1 MAIQIF
7 QTKFLLCDDEEF
19 YKTLLKNYG
28 VVIFGLKP
36 QTKKRLPFLY
46 IPTKDLPTVHIF
58 PDQLSKVEYGTL
70 EDENLTNFVKLT
82 IKYRGKKVD
91 LMMQMDQT
99 SRKNFLV
106 LMVNNYLTE
115 KIQPRGRKRYFQQSK
130 KPQHIPTEALKP
142 FFSKFVSMVNR
153 RDDEDMKKQE
163 IFTNIA
169 DFRSMILYNN
179 LIFKHSEMERKELIK
194 YLKRELNNAPMF
206 IKAYYPES
214 NCDFWVFI
222 LKTFIVSHRCIL
234 QLQEKCSGY
243 SLKKCSG
250 CLVARYCSKQCQMA
264 DFKQHSTICEDL
276 KDMNRSEI
284 FFGESL
290 ETIIKERLPKI
301 SSLSISFSE
310 FISLLS
316 SKVFDASFNVIDK
329 DFIQR
334 LISLN
339 MDTTTTA
346 ATETLEKA
354 DVSKL
359 KMLLKEKALP
369 REVILKQLQDTWGQ
383 HIIASP

>member
-1 MAIQIF
+1 
-7 QTKFLLCDDEEF
+7 
-19 YKTLLKNYG
+19 
-28 VVIFGLKP
+28 
-36 QTKKRLPFLY
+36 
-46 IPTKDLPTVHIF
+46 
-58 PDQLSKVEYGTL
+58 
-70 EDENLTNFVKLT
+70 
-82 IKYRGKKVD
+82 
-91 LMMQMDQT
+91 
-99 SRKNFLV
+99 
-106 LMVNNYLTE
+106 MVN
-115 KIQPRGRKRYFQQSK
+115 K
-130 KPQHIPTEALKP
+130 
-142 FFSKFVSMVNR
+142 

-163 IFTNIA
+163 FFTNIA

-206 IKAYYPES
+206 IKTYYPES

-243 SLKKCSG
+243 SLKKCSR

-264 DFKQHSTICEDL
+264 DFNLHSTICEDL
-276 KDMNRSEI
+276 KDMNRSDSDY
-284 FFGESL
+284 FGESL

-310 FISLLS
+310 FNSLVS
-316 SKVFDASFNVIDK
+316 SKVFNASFNVIDK

-346 ATETLEKA
+346 ATETL
-354 DVSKL
+354 L
-359 KMLLKEKALP
+359 
-369 REVILKQLQDTWGQ
+369 
-383 HIIASP
+383 